1 MVEVKK
7 ILINELCLC
16 APPKFMG
23 LMNKDHLKK
32 HIKITEVTKE
42 FTHVHPIDI
51 LQLIQDAGLNF
62 MPS

>member
-1 MVEVKK
+1 
-7 ILINELCLC
+7 
-16 APPKFMG
+16 MG